1 MSELKTYEIR
11 FHSPADK
18 KRWEEELGFKIPG
31 KTVTLPGEPRGKVII
46 MGKDGSIKINPVGR
60 T

>member
-1 MSELKTYEIR
+1 MKTYEVR

-31 KTVTLPGEPRGKVII
+31 KYVTLYGEPKGKVII
-46 MGKDGSIKINPVGR
+46 LGKDGSVKINPVEK
-60 T
+60 TNE